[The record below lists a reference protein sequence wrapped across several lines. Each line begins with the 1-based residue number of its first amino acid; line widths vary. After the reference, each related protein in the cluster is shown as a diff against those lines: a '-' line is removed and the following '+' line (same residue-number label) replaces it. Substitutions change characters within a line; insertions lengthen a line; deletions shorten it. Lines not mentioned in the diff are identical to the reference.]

1 MNPIYSRTSKCA
13 QRGSVMLEALIAVM
27 IFAIGILG
35 TIGLQV
41 KIMSLSTDARYRTDA
56 TFLANQ
62 IIAQI
67 WVDSIS
73 SPAGQLVNSSYA
85 CGQTNNTP
93 CSLNAGNGNAY
104 TQDWVTQAHGA
115 DGVLPPYGNLTT
127 CPSTIAMSGNQ
138 VTVTLQWK
146 MPQEAACHAYK
157 SMTEIQYN

>member
-1 MNPIYSRTSKCA
+1 
-13 QRGSVMLEALIAVM
+13 MLEALIAVM

-67 WVDSIS
+67 WVDPVS
-73 SPAGQLVNSSYA
+73 SPAGQLVNASYA
-85 CGQTNNTP
+85 CATCDAANV
-93 CSLNAGNGNAY
+93 NANI
-104 TQDWVTQAHGA
+104 QDWVKQTHGA
-115 DGVLPPYGNLTT
+115 DGVLPPYNDYAA
-127 CPSTIAMSGNQ
+127 CPSSIVMNGNQ

-146 MPQEAACHAYK
+146 LPQEAGNVCHAYT